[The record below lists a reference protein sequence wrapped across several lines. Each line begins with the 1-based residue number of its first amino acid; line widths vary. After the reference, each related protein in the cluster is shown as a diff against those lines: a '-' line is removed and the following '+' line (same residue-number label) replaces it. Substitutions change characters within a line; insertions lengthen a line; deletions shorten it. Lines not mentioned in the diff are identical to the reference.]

1 MISVVVPALDE
12 ASGIAVCLASARDP
26 HVADIIVVDG
36 GSRDATSALAG
47 RLADRVRRAAPGR
60 ALQMN
65 AGAAIARGD
74 VLLFLHAD
82 SRLPAGFGASVT
94 RAIEGGA
101 VGGRFDVRLRGRHPG
116 FPLLG
121 AAINARSRWS
131 GIATG
136 DQAIFVRRTTFDA
149 IGGFEPIPL
158 MEDVRLSRTLGRC
171 GSFVAL
177 RDRVETSGRR
187 WEEYG
192 FVRTVLLMWRLR
204 FLHACGVPPED
215 LVGRYPPHRA
225 RE

>member
-36 GSRDATSALAG
+36 GSRDATSELAG
-47 RLADRVRRAAPGR
+47 RLADRVLRAAPGR

-136 DQAIFVRRTTFDA
+136 DQAIFVTRAAFDSV
-149 IGGFEPIPL
+149 GGYRPLPI
-158 MEDVRLSRTLGRC
+158 MEDFDLVQ
-171 GSFVAL
+171 
-177 RDRVETSGRR
+177 
-187 WEEYG
+187 
-192 FVRTVLLMWRLR
+192 RLR
-204 FLHACGVPPED
+204 
-215 LVGRYPPHRA
+215 RA
-225 RE
+225 HSQRLEEVFGAAHLNPLRASPVELDVSRW